1 MGFIAERKPRVNK
14 TLISLKFVVFFVITG
29 LTALH
34 ILHATKPLLL
44 GLNFSE
50 YRTITILAPFVSI
63 LGPLIAGPWAD
74 RLAAKNPNTFGKT
87 LRVLTAVFLLVSAFI
102 YAFLFAV
109 PEVTRRGE
117 IREPLVSFG
126 CDETGGFLFQERCG
140 SNATCSRW
148 DQKEGKI
155 DLTRCTYSCQN
166 PKLYE
171 PLYVAWLAE
180 VPTVAPSTE
189 QSSDFDY
196 EDEGSTAVTESLRTR
211 RDVESSDS
219 ADSAGVE
226 AISGEVP
233 LHRSIRQVKKPPT
246 RVYVQPPHVCLTER
260 NQNGEDVVK
269 HCHAFTEDTT
279 SVVMDALMGSAISQE
294 EHYDDYEGWCQYP
307 LEGFQCHIP
316 EEQVN
321 YMKDFKHYKQNDSNC
336 KPMIECQVVNPY
348 HEKSVLSD
356 SECTNTTG
364 SVQDTLVGYTTIR
377 LIGDIFPMA
386 ALTLLNTAIVIAVR
400 ETSEGRGEVCRQYV
414 WGAIGYIVLFSP
426 LDLFFFQNEPNHDAA
441 LVALIIFIVSFV
453 LGAVVLLCA
462 TQMPLSPP
470 EWWWHTKTGMLV
482 VPMSAIRRYTPEIL
496 VLTLVSILFGTF
508 WSSIHSYLR
517 WTFTDVNAVCYSG
530 LILILVLF
538 FNVDK
543 FIEYCGHSN
552 IFIGGLAIFVI
563 RFTALSDAQTQWL
576 TVIMET
582 IEPAVIGLIWI
593 TIILYMRHAMPRKL
607 TATGQAIAVLAFFG
621 LGKGFGALIG
631 LARDERDP
639 NLEFWSCSYQW
650 LAIVA
655 CVVALVY
662 FGIYNL
668 ILAPR
673 CTAKPQHSEELI
685 SGSASQNFGNTGTEI
700 GAGNGTGNGNGAGAS
715 LNGNGNGSYSPLRV
729 YHNERGKKGQFRY

>member
-14 TLISLKFVVFFVITG
+14 TLISLKFVVFFVISG
-29 LTALH
+29 LAALH
-34 ILHATKPLLL
+34 VLHATKPLLL
-44 GLNFSE
+44 GLTFSE
-50 YRTITILAPFVSI
+50 YRTITIIAPFVSI

-74 RLAAKNPNTFGKT
+74 RLAARNPNTFGRT
-87 LRVLTAVFLLVSAFI
+87 LRVLTAVFLLISALI

-109 PEVTRRGE
+109 PDVSRADAH
-117 IREPLVSFG
+117 EPLVSFG
-126 CDETGGFLFQERCG
+126 CDASGGFLFQERCG
-140 SNATCSRW
+140 ANATCSRW
-148 DQKEGKI
+148 DQKEGSI
-155 DLTRCTYSCQN
+155 NLTRCTYSCQN

-180 VPTVAPSTE
+180 VPTLAPSTE
-189 QSSDFDY
+189 QSSEFDY
-196 EDEGSTAVTESLRTR
+196 DDEGSLAVTESMRQKR
-211 RDVESSDS
+211 SADNSDP

-226 AISGEVP
+226 ALSSEATG
-233 LHRSIRQVKKPPT
+233 HRAIRQVKTAPKK
-246 RVYVQPPHVCLTER
+246 VYVQPPHICLTQK
-260 NQNGEDVVK
+260 NDQGQDIVK
-269 HCHAFTEDTT
+269 HCHAYTEEKT
-279 SVVMDALMGSAISQE
+279 SVLMDAVMGAAISSE
-294 EHYDDYEGWCQYP
+294 DLNDDYDGWCQYP
-307 LEGFQCHIP
+307 LAGFQCNIP
-316 EEQVN
+316 EEQVQ
-321 YMKDFKHYKQNDSNC
+321 YMKALKNGTSC

-348 HEKSVLSD
+348 HDKSVLSD
-356 SECTNTTG
+356 SECVNTIG
-364 SVQDTLVGYTTIR
+364 SVEDTLVGYTIIR
-377 LIGDIFPMA
+377 LLGDIFPMA

-414 WGAIGYIVLFSP
+414 WGAIGFVVLFSP
-426 LDLFFFQNEPNHDAA
+426 LDLFFFQNEPNQDAA
-441 LVALIIFIVSFV
+441 LVALIIFIVCFV

-462 TQMPLSPP
+462 SQMPLSPP

-482 VPMSAIRRYTPEIL
+482 VPMSAIRRYSPEII

-517 WTFTDVNAVCYSG
+517 WTFTDANAVCYSG
-530 LILILVLF
+530 IILILVLF

-552 IFIGGLAIFVI
+552 IFIAGLAIYVI
-563 RFTALSDAQTQWL
+563 RFTALTDVQWL
-576 TVIMET
+576 TIVMET

-631 LARDERDP
+631 LALDEKHP
-639 NLEFWSCSYQW
+639 NLEAWQCTYHT
-650 LAIVA
+650 LAIIA
-655 CVVALVY
+655 LVVALVY

-668 ILAPR
+668 VLAPR

-685 SGSASQNFGNTGTEI
+685 SGSASQNFGNTGT
-700 GAGNGTGNGNGAGAS
+700 GNGTGNGNGNGAGNGAGAS